1 MRSTGKV
8 TWVLVILGFATAGVV
23 SFSVPGRTLPTFATA
38 ALFSVG
44 LLALSL
50 MRRTVPASGPLAP
63 IDIDSSRRSLL
74 VGGVA
79 ALGAAGAT
87 IAMLPTDAGAKPG
100 RPMRVRRTA
109 KLRGRNW
116 RYRNEG
122 GHGKCYGELVDG
134 KGKKLGNFYSTNL
147 GMNAPFDDDHDA
159 SGMEFQV
166 FSLVNGSIF
175 GMGSGTHLDTQ
186 EGAFSV
192 IGGTGS
198 YAGQTGSYLGR
209 QHSVELGG
217 DGSAEFTFSLGR

>member
-1 MRSTGKV
+1 
-8 TWVLVILGFATAGVV
+8 LVILAFASAGIV
-23 SFSVPGRTLPTFATA
+23 SYSVPGRTLSVFATA

-50 MRRTVPASGPLAP
+50 MKRTIPSSGSLAA
-63 IDIDSSRRSLL
+63 IDSSRRSLL

-87 IAMLPTDAGAKPG
+87 IAMLPTNAGAKPG
-100 RPMRVRRTA
+100 RKMRVARTA
-109 KLRGRNW
+109 KLNGRNW
-116 RYRNEG
+116 RYRKED

-147 GMNAPFDDDHDA
+147 GMNAPFDDDHNS

-166 FSLVNGSIF
+166 FSLTNGSIF

-186 EGAFSV
+186 EGIFSV

-198 YAGQTGSYLGR
+198 YAGQTGSYHGS

>member
-1 MRSTGKV
+1 MRSIGKV
-8 TWVLVILGFATAGVV
+8 TGVFVILSFVTAGVV
-23 SFSVPGRTLPTFATA
+23 SYSVPGRTLPLFASA
-38 ALFSVG
+38 SLFSVG

-50 MRRTVPASGPLAP
+50 MRQTATASGPLAE
-63 IDIDSSRRSLL
+63 IDSSRRSLL

-87 IAMLPTDAGAKPG
+87 IAMLPNDADAKPG
-100 RPMRVRRTA
+100 RPMHVKRTA

-116 RYRNEG
+116 RYRNED

-147 GMNAPFDDDHDA
+147 GMNAPFDDGHA
-159 SGMEFQV
+159 SSGMEFQV